1 TTLKIIELHIRPR
14 KRIMGISKDDNETG
28 RSKSPSP
35 IAGPSRLRR
44 GISTPPLG
52 NMVLDLTHSDEETVA
67 TTSVPLLSQIETP
80 PRPTIQPDPTYS
92 NVSDVDPDLEN
103 PWMTGRTFA
112 F

>member
-1 TTLKIIELHIRPR
+1 
-14 KRIMGISKDDNETG
+14 
-28 RSKSPSP
+28 
-35 IAGPSRLRR
+35 
-44 GISTPPLG
+44 
-52 NMVLDLTHSDEETVA
+52 MVLDLTHSDEETIA
-67 TTSVPLLSQIETP
+67 TTSVPLPSQIETP

>member
-1 TTLKIIELHIRPR
+1 MLLTLDLV
-14 KRIMGISKDDNETG
+14 G
-28 RSKSPSP
+28 SKSPSP
-35 IAGPSRLRR
+35 VAGPSRVRR
-44 GISTPPLG
+44 GISTPPLS

-67 TTSVPLLSQIETP
+67 ATLVPLLSQIETP
-80 PRPTIQPDPTYS
+80 PRPTIQPDPAYS